1 MNIRRTT
8 LSAAALF
15 GALAMAGCASSTPAP
30 ATTKAPAATPATK
43 AAATPATKP
52 AAQKFTAA
60 TSGKLLAARLMAR
73 VHPKDAGVKITGVEC
88 KNFPNLKVGTH
99 TDCQAR
105 VNGAKRGYLV
115 TFTER
120 DGHYVVKAQKKT
132 W

>member
-1 MNIRRTT
+1 MDVRRTT
-8 LSAAALF
+8 LLAAALF
-15 GALAMAGCASSTPAP
+15 GALAMAGCAASAPAP
-30 ATTKAPAATPATK
+30 TVTVTAAPAA
-43 AAATPATKP
+43 KP

-73 VHPKDAGVKITGVEC
+73 AHPKSAGVKITGVEC
-88 KNFPNLKVGTH
+88 KNFPNIKVGTH
-99 TDCQAR
+99 TDCQMR

-120 DGHYVVKAQKKT
+120 DGHYVVKTQKRT

>member
-1 MNIRRTT
+1 MNIGRTT
-8 LSAAALF
+8 LLATALL
-15 GALAMAGCASSTPAP
+15 GALAMAGCAAPAP
-30 ATTKAPAATPATK
+30 APVPAGTATAAPAAR
-43 AAATPATKP
+43 AATQP

-60 TSGKLLAARLMAR
+60 ASGKLLAARLMAR
-73 VHPKDAGVKITGVEC
+73 VHTTSAGAKVTGVEC
-88 KNFPNLKVGTH
+88 RNFPNIKVGTH

-120 DGHYVVKAQKKT
+120 DGHYVVKPQKVT

>member
-1 MNIRRTT
+1 MNFRRTT
-8 LSAAALF
+8 LSAAALLA
-15 GALAMAGCASSTPAP
+15 ALAMAGCAPSALAP
-30 ATTKAPAATPATK
+30 TVAVTAAPTKAPAAQT
-43 AAATPATKP
+43 AAKP

-60 TSGKLLAARLMAR
+60 ASGKLLAARLMAR
-73 VHPKDAGVKITGVEC
+73 AHPKDAGVKITGVEC

-105 VNGAKRGYLV
+105 VNGAKHGYLV

-120 DGHYVVKAQKKT
+120 DGHYVVKPQKKT

>member
-8 LSAAALF
+8 LSAAALL
-15 GALAMAGCASSTPAP
+15 GALAMAGCAASTPVPTGTATAAP
-30 ATTKAPAATPATK
+30 TAPAAKTAAK
-43 AAATPATKP
+43 AAN
-52 AAQKFTAA
+52 QKFTAA
-60 TSGKLLAARLMAR
+60 ASGKLLAARLMAR
-73 VHPKDAGVKITGVEC
+73 AHPKDAGVKITGVEC
-88 KNFPNLKVGTH
+88 KNFPNIKVGTH

-120 DGHYVVKAQKKT
+120 DGHYVIKAQKKT

>member
-1 MNIRRTT
+1 MNIRRTI
-8 LSAAALF
+8 LSAAALL
-15 GALAMAGCASSTPAP
+15 GALAMAGCAPSTPAP
-30 ATTKAPAATPATK
+30 TVTVTAAPTAPAAQ
-43 AAATPATKP
+43 AAS
-52 AAQKFTAA
+52 QKFTAA
-60 TSGKLLAARLMAR
+60 ASGKLLAARLMAR
-73 VHPKDAGVKITGVEC
+73 ARPKDAGVKITGVEC

-99 TDCQAR
+99 ADCQAR

>member
-1 MNIRRTT
+1 MNIRRTN
-8 LSAAALF
+8 LSAAALL

-30 ATTKAPAATPATK
+30 TVTVTAAPATAQATK
-43 AAATPATKP
+43 AVAKP
-52 AAQKFTAA
+52 AAQKFKAA
-60 TSGKLLAARLMAR
+60 ASGKLLAARLMAR
-73 VHPKDAGVKITGVEC
+73 AHPKDAGVKITGVEC
-88 KNFPNLKVGTH
+88 KNFPNIKVGTH